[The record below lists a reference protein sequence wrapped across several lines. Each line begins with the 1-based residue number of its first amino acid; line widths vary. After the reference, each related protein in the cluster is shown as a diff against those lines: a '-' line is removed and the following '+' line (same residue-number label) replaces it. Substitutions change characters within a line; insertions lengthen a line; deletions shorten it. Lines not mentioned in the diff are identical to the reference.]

1 MGRWCVTAKQL
12 LSRIA
17 FIYPPVMSLMSLLTD
32 GGGRTGE
39 KQHYE
44 CRECGKNLSAEV
56 ASCPDCGGDV
66 AVFTF

>member
-1 MGRWCVTAKQL
+1 VATQAL
-12 LSRIA
+12 LSRVA
-17 FIYPPVMSLMSLLTD
+17 FANRPVMSLMSLLTD

-44 CRECGKNLSAEV
+44 CRECGKNLSAGI
-56 ASCPDCGGDV
+56 ANCPECGGDV

>member
-1 MGRWCVTAKQL
+1 MTTKDL
-12 LSRIA
+12 LSRVA
-17 FIYPPVMSLMSLLTD
+17 FANSLVMSMMSLLTD

-44 CRECGKNLSAEV
+44 CRECGKNLSAGI
-56 ASCPDCGGDV
+56 ANCPDCGGDV

>member
-1 MGRWCVTAKQL
+1 MTTKDL
-12 LSRIA
+12 LSRIT
-17 FIYPPVMSLMSLLTD
+17 FTNLLVMSLMSLLTD

-44 CRECGKNLSAEV
+44 CRECGKNLSAGI
-56 ASCPDCGGDV
+56 ANCPDCGGDV

>member
-1 MGRWCVTAKQL
+1 
-12 LSRIA
+12 
-17 FIYPPVMSLMSLLTD
+17 MSLMSLLTD

-44 CRECGKNLSAEV
+44 CRECGKNLSAGIV
-56 ASCPDCGGDV
+56 NCPDCGGDV

>member
-1 MGRWCVTAKQL
+1 MTTKDL
-12 LSRIA
+12 LSRVA
-17 FIYPPVMSLMSLLTD
+17 FANPLVMSLMSLLTD

-44 CRECGKNLSAEV
+44 CRECGKNLSAGI
-56 ASCPDCGGDV
+56 ANCPDCGGDV

>member
-1 MGRWCVTAKQL
+1 VAAKDL
-12 LSRIA
+12 FFCIA
-17 FIYPPVMSLMSLLTD
+17 FINLLVMSLMSLLTD

-44 CRECGKNLSAEV
+44 CRECGKNLSAGI
-56 ASCPDCGGDV
+56 ANCPDCGGDV

>member
-1 MGRWCVTAKQL
+1 MTTKDL
-12 LSRIA
+12 LSRVA
-17 FIYPPVMSLMSLLTD
+17 FINLLVMSLMSLLTD

-44 CRECGKNLSAEV
+44 CRECGKNLSAGI
-56 ASCPDCGGDV
+56 ANCPDCGGDV

>member
-1 MGRWCVTAKQL
+1 
-12 LSRIA
+12 
-17 FIYPPVMSLMSLLTD
+17 MSLMSLLTD